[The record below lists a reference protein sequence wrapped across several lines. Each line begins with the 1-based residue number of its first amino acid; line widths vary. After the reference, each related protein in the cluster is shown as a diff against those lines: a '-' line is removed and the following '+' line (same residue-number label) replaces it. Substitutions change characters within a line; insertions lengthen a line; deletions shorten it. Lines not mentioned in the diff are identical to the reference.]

1 MSDFNDNVVV
11 LLILELSIRI
21 YLTIIILNLPRLWS
35 VYIVRLLSVSTAR
48 SSLLTA
54 PRSESD
60 YATNSAV
67 PRVR

>member
-21 YLTIIILNLPRLWS
+21 YLTIIILNLPRHWS

-54 PRSESD
+54 P
-60 YATNSAV
+60 TNSAV